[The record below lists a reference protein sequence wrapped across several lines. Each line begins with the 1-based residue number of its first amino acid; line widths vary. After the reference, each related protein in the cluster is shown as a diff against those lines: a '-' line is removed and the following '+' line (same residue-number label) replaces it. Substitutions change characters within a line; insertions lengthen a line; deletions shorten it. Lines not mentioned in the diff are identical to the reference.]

1 MGVEGRPGAT
11 LKEITE
17 PVRAEL
23 DALESHFRDYLRTDI
38 PVIDSIF
45 QHLLDGGGKRFR
57 PLLVLLVASYNN
69 GAHPEDVNRLAVS
82 VEFIH
87 TATLLHDDVVDQSDV
102 RRGHRVAHH
111 IWGAEPSVLAGD
123 YLYSRAFS
131 ILVEIGHL
139 DILQAISAATT
150 SMARGEVLQ
159 LLRSYSTATT
169 VEEYVEVITGKT
181 ASLISGSCRAAGY
194 LANFDDGVL
203 GALEHY
209 GLNLGLSF
217 QIVDDLLDYTA
228 EKGVFGKTA
237 GKDFLEGK
245 VTLPVILLLEALGS
259 GSRREVADIFLKET
273 PDPDDFEK
281 VREMMNQEGVFD
293 RTRKIAKQYSD
304 TASAELAVS
313 PESASRTSLEA
324 MAEYVVYRQT

>member
-1 MGVEGRPGAT
+1 MGAEGQLKAT
-11 LKEITE
+11 LKEISE
-17 PVRAEL
+17 PVKAEF
-23 DALESHFRDYLRTDI
+23 DALERHFKDYLRTDV

-57 PLLVLLVASYNN
+57 PLLVLLVATCKKNAS
-69 GAHPEDVNRLAVS
+69 PEDINRLAVA

-102 RRGHRVAHH
+102 RRGNRVAHH

-131 ILVEIGHL
+131 ILVEIGNL
-139 DILQAISAATT
+139 GILQAISTATT

-181 ASLISGSCRAAGY
+181 ASLIAGSCRAAGY
-194 LANFDDGVL
+194 LANFDDDVL
-203 GALEHY
+203 KALEHY

-228 EKGVFGKTA
+228 ERGVFGKTA

-245 VTLPVILLLEALGS
+245 VTLPVILLLETLGS
-259 GSRREVADIFLKET
+259 GSRRKVADIFLKET

-293 RTRKIAKQYSD
+293 KIREIAKQYSD
-304 TASAELAVS
+304 TASAALAIS
-313 PESASRTSLEA
+313 PESDSRTSLEA
-324 MAEYVVYRQT
+324 MAQYVVYRRT